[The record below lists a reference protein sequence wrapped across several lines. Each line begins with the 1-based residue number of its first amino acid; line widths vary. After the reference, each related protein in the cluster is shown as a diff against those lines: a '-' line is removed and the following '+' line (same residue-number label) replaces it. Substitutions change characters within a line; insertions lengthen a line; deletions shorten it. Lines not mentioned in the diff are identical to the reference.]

1 MRQMFGRKVIYSDAI
16 EVNEGNIANILQKAM
31 VVHAANRAD
40 MEYLY
45 RYYKGDQP
53 ILARVK
59 DVRPEINN
67 KIVENR
73 ANEIVS
79 FKVGYLMGEPVQYVS
94 RSADEKTAEMVTKL
108 NDYVL
113 SEDKPAKDKELADW
127 FHICGTA
134 YRMVMPDTPEDED
147 EAPFEIYT
155 LDPRFCFVVYSV
167 QLGNPPLMAVKYVK
181 MEDGTIV
188 FSCYTK
194 DHFYEVTDTW
204 KIIRSEPQ
212 ILGIPIIEYPAN
224 RARLGAFEIVL
235 NLLDAINN
243 VESNRMDGVEQFV
256 QSLLLF
262 HNVRIS
268 EDQYSAL
275 RQDGA
280 IQFEDIDPQKKAEI
294 KNLVTELNQTQTQ
307 TLADNLYNTVLTI
320 CGMPNRN
327 GGSSTS
333 DTGSAV
339 IMRDGWSAAEAR
351 AKDSELVFKRSE
363 KDFLKV
369 LLRICNDLSDLSL
382 KLSAIEIRFTRR
394 NYENISEKA
403 NVLVTMLG
411 NGKIAPQLA
420 FTHCGLFSDP
430 QLAYKMSM
438 EYVEENGGNNGINAG
453 DGTGDQRNSQ
463 EPQSSGGES
472 GERED
477 RSNRSA

>member
-1 MRQMFGRKVIYSDAI
+1 
-16 EVNEGNIANILQKAM
+16 
-31 VVHAANRAD
+31 
-40 MEYLY
+40 
-45 RYYKGDQP
+45 
-53 ILARVK
+53 
-59 DVRPEINN
+59 
-67 KIVENR
+67 
-73 ANEIVS
+73 
-79 FKVGYLMGEPVQYVS
+79 
-94 RSADEKTAEMVTKL
+94 MVTKL

-275 RQDGA
+275 RQNGA
-280 IQFEDIDPQKKAEI
+280 IQFEDIDPQKKRRSKPCHGAESD
-294 KNLVTELNQTQTQ
+294 
-307 TLADNLYNTVLTI
+307 ADTDP
-320 CGMPNRN
+320 CG
-327 GGSSTS
+327 
-333 DTGSAV
+333 
-339 IMRDGWSAAEAR
+339 
-351 AKDSELVFKRSE
+351 
-363 KDFLKV
+363 
-369 LLRICNDLSDLSL
+369 
-382 KLSAIEIRFTRR
+382 
-394 NYENISEKA
+394 
-403 NVLVTMLG
+403 
-411 NGKIAPQLA
+411 
-420 FTHCGLFSDP
+420 
-430 QLAYKMSM
+430 
-438 EYVEENGGNNGINAG
+438 
-453 DGTGDQRNSQ
+453 
-463 EPQSSGGES
+463 QSV
-472 GERED
+472 
-477 RSNRSA
+477 